1 MVISKNILIVLI
13 AVIIYSSHFLQIC
26 CAGESQGPLPKEDM
40 DRMKKIYEFDKWA
53 GKVKVPNK
61 RVDKL
66 EIDPN
71 YFKTLSK
78 EIKIDTAMTEKERR
92 LVFNIVDKDT
102 DLSVDIDIAVVK
114 DELTA
119 HTNILNF
126 LSLCTALPPV
136 CKRIDPN
143 DPNNPLNIGDAC
155 FVFGHKVNQ
164 KNNKGVISI
173 LMFCRNNVNVMLRN
187 SDDDTKTEYP
197 DLGEIARFIDKKLIE
212 ISKTK
217 EDKK

>member
-1 MVISKNILIVLI
+1 MVKSKNILIVLI
-13 AVIIYSSHFLQIC
+13 AVIIYYSYFLQFC
-26 CAGESQGPLPKEDM
+26 CAGEPNVPLPKEYM
-40 DRMKKIYEFDKWA
+40 DGIKKIYEFDKWA
-53 GKVKVPNK
+53 GKVKEQNK
-61 RVDKL
+61 TIEKL

-71 YFKTLSK
+71 YFDSISKEKKIIRAISDEWTLS
-78 EIKIDTAMTEKERR
+78 IK
-92 LVFNIVDKDT
+92 DKKT
-102 DLSVDIDIAVVK
+102 DLDVKIDIAVVK

-119 HTNILNF
+119 HTNVLNY
-126 LSLCTALPPV
+126 LSLCTATPPV

-187 SDDDTKTEYP
+187 SDDDTKSEYP
-197 DLGEIARFIDKKLIE
+197 DLGEIARFIDRKLIE